1 MPLRTAGVLFTP
13 LIMRC
18 DESLKT
24 MQYVAWLLSKVD
36 YTSERAINWN
46 SNERWWL
53 SLILE
58 SRQSLSD
65 LAWFWTRSPRVLYH
79 CATQQFPS
87 HQFVS
92 LFIPPSPLKSSR
104 HFLPSPSLLN
114 SCSILFISN
123 QCIISQSS
131 FTIFYLQLVILL
143 GTYWLTLIL

>member
-1 MPLRTAGVLFTP
+1 MTLRTAGVLFMP

-65 LAWFWTRSPRVLYH
+65 LAWFWT
-79 CATQQFPS
+79 QQFPS

-104 HFLPSPSLLN
+104 HFLPSPSLLK

-131 FTIFYLQLVILL
+131 FTIFLPWAGYSDRYPLISINTVI
-143 GTYWLTLIL
+143 WPE